1 MLESLPSGTILC
13 GHYRIERALG
23 SGGFGHVY
31 LAIDTVTNQQYAVKE
46 YLVTGPTGQEQL
58 QHEAEVLGPLHHP
71 NLAAYQDVCNEH
83 GRYYIVLDYIEG
95 NDLTDI
101 LRLARQRNEVVP
113 IARILEWLLAICD
126 AVCFLHSQHPP
137 VIHRD
142 IKPDNIRIRPDGTAI
157 LVDLGNAKT
166 AADGARTLLFIRH
179 QGTPGYAPEEQYPGG
194 SGTDERSDVYAL
206 GGTLYF
212 ALTAQEPPTV
222 SARKDAIQ
230 KRRNELLPLE
240 EHLANNPPE
249 QSQEPNRFRLGT
261 SRLSKPSPRHSRHI
275 AQLATLPPEL
285 LARLTAI
292 IQRAMAMRSQ
302 DRYPSVA
309 DFADDLRMAASA
321 LPMAQTPSPDPHS
334 TQPNLLYTYEAGQ
347 AANGTSVADIADT
360 NTAPIPPAPMSSCPR
375 CAAALVPNAS
385 YCPRCGASVAPQARA
400 YISPSTTKAV
410 DTTIR
415 VSSQRNAPLQATL
428 PRAATLSSSSSIPH
442 FTAYNAAF
450 NATKITSTPIAHDKF
465 VHGPS
470 ASAKVKTVFPF
481 SVAPLTL
488 LFIAI
493 IVVVLLVIVALL
505 VLSHTHHG
513 HDALDGI
520 LRNFFFSNL
529 KLSLDFDVYII

>member
-157 LVDLGNAKT
+157 LVDLGNAK

-230 KRRNELLPLE
+230 KRRNELLSLE

-334 TQPNLLYTYEAGQ
+334 TQPNLPYTYEAVQ
-347 AANGTSVADIADT
+347 PANGTSVADIADT

-375 CAAALVPNAS
+375 CAAALVPDAS

-400 YISPSTTKAV
+400 HISPSTPKAV
-410 DTTIR
+410 ETTIR
-415 VSSQRNAPLQATL
+415 VSPQRNTPLQATL
-428 PRAATLSSSSSIPH
+428 PRATTLSSSSSMPH
-442 FTAYNAAF
+442 FTAHNAAF
-450 NATKITSTPIAHDKF
+450 NATKMASTPIAHDKF
-465 VHGPS
+465 AHGPS
-470 ASAKVKTVFPF
+470 ASAKVKTSFPF
-481 SVAPLTL
+481 NVAPLTL

-493 IVVVLLVIVALL
+493 IVVVLLVIVVLL
-505 VLSHTHHG
+505 LLSHTHHG
-513 HDALDGI
+513 HDALWHP
-520 LRNFFFSNL
+520 S
-529 KLSLDFDVYII
+529 